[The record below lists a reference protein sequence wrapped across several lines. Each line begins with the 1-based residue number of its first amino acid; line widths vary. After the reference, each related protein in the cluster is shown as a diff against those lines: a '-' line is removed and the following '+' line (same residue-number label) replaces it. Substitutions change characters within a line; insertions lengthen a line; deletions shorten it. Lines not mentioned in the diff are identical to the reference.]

1 MKETITLWQLILSYV
16 GIALVLVSNWVRYE
30 VVTEKRPDEK
40 GRRAV
45 WSKALEWGGIV
56 LLMFLLMRT

>member
-1 MKETITLWQLILSYV
+1 MEPTITLWQLILSYI
-16 GIALVLVSNWVRYE
+16 GIALVLASNWVRYE

-40 GRRAV
+40 GKRAF

>member
-1 MKETITLWQLILSYV
+1 MKESIALWQLVLSYL
-16 GIALVLVSNWVRYE
+16 GIALVVASNWVRYE
-30 VVTEKRPDEK
+30 VLTEKRPDEK
-40 GRRAV
+40 GKRAF

>member
-1 MKETITLWQLILSYV
+1 MKESIALWQLILSYI
-16 GIALVLVSNWVRYE
+16 GFALIGFSSWVRYD

-40 GRRAV
+40 GKRAF